1 MDTKEVR
8 EIIER
13 AIRLEEDSYKL
24 YTSASRRVKDP
35 SARAGLAELA
45 GEEKK
50 HKAKLEG
57 MLRGN
62 FAWAVSVGRRAT
74 VKDLRIGGA
83 LEARPIDEK
92 ASLQDVLA
100 FAIKREESS
109 GAFYSQM
116 ASLVDPGP
124 ERDLFEMLAKEEGK
138 HKHYVE
144 SIYEEDVYKEF

>member
-1 MDTKEVR
+1 MATEEMKG
-8 EIIER
+8 IIRR
-13 AIRLEEDSYKL
+13 AIRFEEDSYKL

-35 SARAGLAELA
+35 GAKAGLKELA

-57 MLRGN
+57 MLSGN
-62 FAWAVSVGRRAT
+62 LDWAVRAGRRAK
-74 VKDLRIGGA
+74 VKDLQLGGP
-83 LEARPIDEK
+83 LEAKPITEK
-92 ASLQDVLA
+92 SSLQEVLA
-100 FAIKREESS
+100 LAIKREEAT

-124 ERDLFEMLAKEEGK
+124 AKDLFEVLAKEETK
-138 HKHYVE
+138 HKRYVE